1 MIRDQDLNLV
11 VLSGRTTGP
20 LRLVEEG
27 DGPGR
32 VEGELEVQ
40 LVRPRRRV
48 DRIPFVWPEPNLD
61 VVAAAGGG
69 TSVWMTGWLRAQRG
83 REAPL
88 RGVELVVHD
97 VELRAPTA
105 R

>member
-1 MIRDQDLNLV
+1 MTRDHDLNLV

-20 LRLVEEG
+20 LRLVENG
-27 DGPGR
+27 DGLRR
-32 VEGELEVQ
+32 VEGELEVR

-48 DRIPFVWPEPNLD
+48 DSIPFVWPEPNLD
-61 VVAAAGGG
+61 VVAGAGAGA
-69 TSVWMTGWLRAQRG
+69 SVWMTGWLRARKG
-83 REAPL
+83 REAPS

-97 VELRAPTA
+97 VELRGPAA